1 MLVPDLVQPLV
12 LLAAVA
18 LLTPP
23 LGSHVARVMRG
34 RPTFLHPVLG
44 PVERLVYRSLRLE
57 PDREQ
62 TWKAYARSLLAFSL
76 ASILGLYLLQPAQ
89 GLLPLNPDGF
99 KGVAPDLALNT
110 AVSFVTNTDWQ
121 NYAGEGTVS
130 HLTQMAGL
138 ATQNF
143 VSAGVGLAVAVALV
157 RGLARRRA
165 ATIGNFWAD
174 LTRGVLFVLLP
185 LSVLLAVL
193 LMARGVVQ
201 NFDGHRPV
209 STLGGATQTLP
220 GGPVAS
226 QEAIKEL
233 GSNGGGPYNANSAHP
248 YENPDPVTNFL
259 ELLGLLVIPFALT
272 ATYGRLVGSRR
283 QGWALFAASTTGTS
297 TGARSTPSTTPTPP
311 SAGWCRPPP
320 CCSARSR
327 PAGSAP
333 GCTACRRW
341 CWC

>member
-44 PVERLVYRSLRLE
+44 RVERLVYRSLRLE

-76 ASILGLYLLQPAQ
+76 ASILGLYLLQRAQ

-130 HLTQMAGL
+130 HLTQMAAWPPRTSCRPGS
-138 ATQNF
+138 AWPWPSPS
-143 VSAGVGLAVAVALV
+143 SAG
-157 RGLARRRA
+157 
-165 ATIGNFWAD
+165 W
-174 LTRGVLFVLLP
+174 P
-185 LSVLLAVL
+185 
-193 LMARGVVQ
+193 
-201 NFDGHRPV
+201 
-209 STLGGATQTLP
+209 
-220 GGPVAS
+220 
-226 QEAIKEL
+226 
-233 GSNGGGPYNANSAHP
+233 GGGP
-248 YENPDPVTNFL
+248 
-259 ELLGLLVIPFALT
+259 
-272 ATYGRLVGSRR
+272 R
-283 QGWALFAASTTGTS
+283 
-297 TGARSTPSTTPTPP
+297 P
-311 SAGWCRPPP
+311 SATSGP
-320 CCSARSR
+320 
-327 PAGSAP
+327 
-333 GCTACRRW
+333 T
-341 CWC
+341 